1 MAESEELKVDPKQAE
16 THEGQLAAERMAS
29 GEEKLQQVNVEAD
42 YEASKEYSV
51 SDVDKSGTGEAAAA
65 AATAP
70 KQKMP
75 EPTEMKSSPDTTG
88 NPDDYREMAKDV
100 NPRVNA

>member
-1 MAESEELKVDPKQAE
+1 MAEELKVDPKQAE

-29 GEEKLQQVNVEAD
+29 GEEKTQQVDVEAD

-51 SDVDKSGTGEAAAA
+51 SDVDKSGSGAEAAV

-70 KQKMP
+70 QHEIP

-100 NPRVNA
+100 NPRA